1 MAECRIPCGQ
11 VEKNK
16 DADSN
21 AALAKVLFDTALLE
35 SGFDLEHPQEF
46 NSRVLRILAD
56 NMGIKGD
63 LMPEVGPACPHLRHG
78 CHGRA

>member
-1 MAECRIPCGQ
+1 M
-11 VEKNK
+11 EKNK

-21 AALAKVLFDTALLE
+21 KALAKVLFDTALLE

-63 LMPEVGPACPHLRHG
+63 LMPEVTSQLPLLPMSNP
-78 CHGRA
+78 